1 MSLLVLNTRIKMT
14 EFRPEHNRIEN
25 IVRIPVQTASNK
37 AVASTI
43 LEGNLTIP
51 DNLGFLRGIIV
62 FALGSS
68 DCRLSH
74 ESKFIAQALNK
85 EGLATL
91 LVDLLSKEEEETD
104 IRTTKIR
111 CKLPGLIPN
120 KFNIKL
126 LSDRL
131 IRITDWLLTTPY
143 VESDGFVIGFFGSN
157 TGAAAALAAAS
168 ERPAL
173 TSAVVS
179 WNGTLDLISGVVLMN
194 IRVPTLLVVGGN
206 DDNNLI
212 GINNNTIKQLC
223 NVEEKKLVVVPGTS
237 SLFEKPSA
245 LENLT
250 RLAISWFRCYFLVKQ
265 HDNQK

>member
-1 MSLLVLNTRIKMT
+1 MT
-14 EFRPEHNRIEN
+14 EISPVHNRIEN

-51 DNLGFLRGIIV
+51 DNSGFLRGIIV
-62 FALGSS
+62 FALGSNNT
-68 DCRLSH
+68 RLSH
-74 ESKFIAQALNK
+74 ESRFIAQALNK
-85 EGLATL
+85 DGLATL
-91 LVDLLSKEEEETD
+91 LIDLLSKEEEETD
-104 IRTTKIR
+104 IRTAKIR

-131 IRITDWLLTTPY
+131 IRITDWLMTTPY
-143 VESDGFVIGFFGSN
+143 VETHGFAIGFFGLN
-157 TGAAAALAAAS
+157 TGAAAALVAAS
-168 ERPAL
+168 ERPAI

-179 WNGTLDLISGVVLMN
+179 LNGTLDLISGVILMN
-194 IRVPTLLVVGGN
+194 IKVPTLLIVGGN

-212 GINNNTIKQLC
+212 DINNSTIRQLR
-223 NVEEKKLVVVPGTS
+223 NVAEKKLVVVPGTS

-250 RLAISWFRCYFLVKQ
+250 RLAISWFRCYFLVKHQ
-265 HDNQK
+265 SKNNQK